1 MSKNNR
7 ILLVEDYEEKAQDIR
22 NFLKAKFPDSKVY
35 HCTSYNSAQE
45 MIFEAVQEYDL
56 ILLDMSMST
65 FDLNDDASGGLP
77 EPAAGQ
83 NILEGM
89 YLRNISTPV
98 IVVTMYNVFGR
109 KELATFDIELKE
121 QYPDNYRSY
130 VYYSAQKGDW
140 RNRLEQQIKSI
151 FS

>member
-1 MSKNNR
+1 MNKR
-7 ILLVEDYEEKAQDIR
+7 ILLVEDYEEKAKDIR
-22 NFLKAKFPDSKVY
+22 NFLDEKFPEMTVDN
-35 HCTSYNSAQE
+35 CTSYNSAQE
-45 MIFEAVQEYDL
+45 MIFDADKAYDL

-98 IVVTMYNVFGR
+98 IVVTMYNIFGR
-109 KELATFDIELKE
+109 KELSTFDKELKE
-121 QYPDNYRSY
+121 QYPENYRSY
-130 VYYSAQKGDW
+130 VYYSAQKDDW
-140 RNRLEQQIKSI
+140 RNILEQQINSI

>member
-1 MSKNNR
+1 MNKR
-7 ILLVEDYEEKAQDIR
+7 ILLVEDYEEKAKDIR
-22 NFLKAKFPDSKVY
+22 KFVQEKFSYVTLY
-35 HCTSYNSAQE
+35 NCSSYNSAQE
-45 MIFEAVQEYDL
+45 MIFEAEQEYDL

-109 KELATFDIELKE
+109 KELATFDKELKE
-121 QYPDNYRSY
+121 QYQRIIVPMC
-130 VYYSAQKGDW
+130 
-140 RNRLEQQIKSI
+140 SI
-151 FS
+151 QPKRETGVANSNSK

>member
-1 MSKNNR
+1 MNKR
-7 ILLVEDYEEKAQDIR
+7 ILLVEDYEEKAKDIR
-22 NFLKAKFPDSKVY
+22 KFVQEKFSYVTLY
-35 HCTSYNSAQE
+35 NCSSYNSAQE
-45 MIFEAVQEYDL
+45 MMFEEEQEYDL

-109 KELATFDIELKE
+109 KELATFDKELKE
-121 QYPDNYRSY
+121 QYPENYRSY
-130 VYYSAQKGDW
+130 VFYSAQKGDW
-140 RNRLEQQIKSI
+140 RSKLEQQIKSI
-151 FS
+151 FQ

>member
-1 MSKNNR
+1 MSKR
-7 ILLVEDYEEKAQDIR
+7 ILLVEDYEEKAKNIR
-22 NFLKAKFPDSKVY
+22 KFLQEKFLNAKVFN
-35 HCTSYNSAQE
+35 CTSYNSAQE
-45 MIFEAVQEYDL
+45 MIFEAEDEYDL

-109 KELATFDIELKE
+109 KELATFDKELKE

-130 VYYSAQKGDW
+130 VYCSAQKGDW
-140 RNRLEQQIKSI
+140 RNILEQQIKSI
-151 FS
+151 FA

>member
-1 MSKNNR
+1 MSKR
-7 ILLVEDYEEKAQDIR
+7 ILLVEDYEEKAKDIR
-22 NFLKAKFPDSKVY
+22 KFLKEKFPNMRVFN
-35 HCTSYNSAQE
+35 CTSYNSAQE
-45 MIFEAVQEYDL
+45 MIFEAEKEYDL

-65 FDLNDDASGGLP
+65 FDLKDDASGGLP

-109 KELATFDIELKE
+109 KELATFDKELKD

-140 RNRLEQQIKSI
+140 RNILEQQIKSI
-151 FS
+151 FA

>member
-1 MSKNNR
+1 MSKR
-7 ILLVEDYEEKAQDIR
+7 ILLVEDYEEKAKDIR
-22 NFLKAKFPDSKVY
+22 KFLEEKFPDVKVFN
-35 HCTSYNSAQE
+35 CTSYNSAQE
-45 MIFEAVQEYDL
+45 MIFEAEKEYDL

-65 FDLNDDASGGLP
+65 FDLKDDASGGLP

-109 KELATFDIELKE
+109 KELAAFDKELKD

-140 RNRLEQQIKSI
+140 RNILEQQIKSI
-151 FS
+151 FA

>member
-1 MSKNNR
+1 MSKR
-7 ILLVEDYEEKAQDIR
+7 ILLVEDYEEIAKDIR
-22 NFLKAKFPDSKVY
+22 KFLQEKFPNAKVFN
-35 HCTSYNSAQE
+35 CTSYNSAQE
-45 MIFEAVQEYDL
+45 MIFEAEDEYDL

-109 KELATFDIELKE
+109 KELATFDKELKE

-140 RNRLEQQIKSI
+140 RNILEQQIKSI
-151 FS
+151 FA

>member
-1 MSKNNR
+1 MNKR
-7 ILLVEDYEEKAQDIR
+7 ILLVEDYEEKAKDIR
-22 NFLKAKFPDSKVY
+22 NFLNEKFSDVIVDN
-35 HCTSYNSAQE
+35 CTSYNSAQE
-45 MIFEAVQEYDL
+45 MIFDADREYDL

-109 KELATFDIELKE
+109 KELATFDKELKE
-121 QYPDNYRSY
+121 QYPENYRSY
-130 VYYSAQKGDW
+130 VYYSAQQGDW
-140 RNRLEQQIKSI
+140 RNILEQQINSI

>member
-1 MSKNNR
+1 MNKR
-7 ILLVEDYEEKAQDIR
+7 ILLVEDYEEKAKDIR
-22 NFLKAKFPDSKVY
+22 KFIQEKFPSVKL
-35 HCTSYNSAQE
+35 CNCSSYNSAQE
-45 MIFEAVQEYDL
+45 MIFEAEQEYDL

-109 KELATFDIELKE
+109 KELATFDKELKE
-121 QYPDNYRSY
+121 QYPENYRSY
-130 VYYSAQKGDW
+130 VFYSAQKGDW
-140 RNRLEQQIKSI
+140 RSKLEQQIKSI
-151 FS
+151 FQ

>member
-1 MSKNNR
+1 MSKR
-7 ILLVEDYEEKAQDIR
+7 ILLVEDYEEKAKDIR
-22 NFLKAKFPDSKVY
+22 KFLKEKFPNAKVSN
-35 HCTSYNSAQE
+35 CTSYNSAQE
-45 MIFEAVQEYDL
+45 MIFEAEEEYDL

-109 KELATFDIELKE
+109 KELATFDKELKE

-140 RNRLEQQIKSI
+140 RNILEQQIKSI
-151 FS
+151 FA

>member
-1 MSKNNR
+1 MNKR
-7 ILLVEDYEEKAQDIR
+7 ILLVEDYEEKAKDIR
-22 NFLKAKFPDSKVY
+22 KFIQEKFPYVTLYNCS
-35 HCTSYNSAQE
+35 SYNSAQE
-45 MIFEAVQEYDL
+45 MIFESEQEYDL
-56 ILLDMSMST
+56 ILLDMTMST

-109 KELATFDIELKE
+109 KELATFDKELKE
-121 QYPDNYRSY
+121 QYPENYRSY
-130 VYYSAQKGDW
+130 VFYSAQKGDW
-140 RNRLEQQIKSI
+140 RSKLEQQIKSI
-151 FS
+151 FQ

>member
-1 MSKNNR
+1 MNKK
-7 ILLVEDYEEKAQDIR
+7 ILLVEDYEEKAKDIQK
-22 NFLKAKFPDSKVY
+22 FLGEKFPKARVD

-45 MIFEAVQEYDL
+45 MIFGTGQVYDL

-89 YLRNISTPV
+89 YLRNIPTPV

-109 KELATFDIELKE
+109 KELATFDKELKE
-121 QYPDNYRSY
+121 QYPENYRSY

-140 RNRLEQQIKSI
+140 RNLLEQQINSI

>member
-1 MSKNNR
+1 MNKR
-7 ILLVEDYEEKAQDIR
+7 ILLVEDYEEKAKDIR
-22 NFLKAKFPDSKVY
+22 KFIQEKFPYVTLYNCSAY
-35 HCTSYNSAQE
+35 HSAQE
-45 MIFEAVQEYDL
+45 MIFEAEQDYDL

-109 KELATFDIELKE
+109 KELATFDKELKE
-121 QYPDNYRSY
+121 QYPENYRSY
-130 VYYSAQKGDW
+130 VFYSAQKGDW
-140 RNRLEQQIKSI
+140 RSKLEQQIKSI
-151 FS
+151 FQ

>member
-1 MSKNNR
+1 MSKR
-7 ILLVEDYEEKAQDIR
+7 ILLVEDYEEKAKDIR
-22 NFLKAKFPDSKVY
+22 KFLKEKFPKVKVFN
-35 HCTSYNSAQE
+35 CTSYNSAQE
-45 MIFEAVQEYDL
+45 MIFEAEKEYDL

-109 KELATFDIELKE
+109 KELATFDKELKD

-140 RNRLEQQIKSI
+140 RNILEQQIKSI
-151 FS
+151 FA

>member
-1 MSKNNR
+1 MSKK
-7 ILLVEDYEEKAQDIR
+7 ILLVEDYEEKAKDIR
-22 NFLKAKFPDSKVY
+22 EFLREKFPNAKVFN
-35 HCTSYNSAQE
+35 CTSYNSAQE
-45 MIFEAVQEYDL
+45 MIFEAEKEYDL

-65 FDLNDDASGGLP
+65 FDLKDDASGGLP

-109 KELATFDIELKE
+109 KELATFGKELKD

-140 RNRLEQQIKSI
+140 RNILEQQIKSI
-151 FS
+151 FA